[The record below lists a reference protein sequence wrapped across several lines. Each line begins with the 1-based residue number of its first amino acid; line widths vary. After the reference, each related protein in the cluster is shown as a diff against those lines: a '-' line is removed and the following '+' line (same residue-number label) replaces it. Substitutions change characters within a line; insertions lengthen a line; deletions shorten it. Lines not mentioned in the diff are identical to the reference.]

1 MFKVMHWPNGK
12 EILAISL
19 TVIMITYTL
28 RFVAKAVKT
37 KLDLLKLLWVITTA
51 SSNFIIMNHW
61 MGRDILILS
70 NLLGWFIV
78 LFYFAEEFKKEVKN

>member
-1 MFKVMHWPNGK
+1 M
-12 EILAISL
+12 
-19 TVIMITYTL
+19 
-28 RFVAKAVKT
+28 
-37 KLDLLKLLWVITTA
+37 TA

-61 MGRDILILS
+61 MGRDILILG